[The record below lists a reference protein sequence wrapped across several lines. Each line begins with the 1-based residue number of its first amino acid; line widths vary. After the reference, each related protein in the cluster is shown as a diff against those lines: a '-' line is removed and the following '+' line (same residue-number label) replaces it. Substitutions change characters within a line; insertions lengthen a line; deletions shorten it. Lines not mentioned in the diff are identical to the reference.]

1 MVKNMKRNRFML
13 GIGFV
18 CTVIISSICFSHITS
33 ISANRSVRILDGV
46 TIVLD
51 PGHGGCR

>member
-1 MVKNMKRNRFML
+1 MVKLMKRNRFML

-18 CTVIISSICFSHITS
+18 CTVIISSICFSHITL
-33 ISANRSVRILDGV
+33 INANRSVRILDGV
-46 TIVLD
+46 AIVLD